1 MKVRFYHWYNA
12 LLSTL
17 LTILGFGSC
26 TNVGEDE
33 YGSPVICEYGTPWA
47 NYEVKG
53 VVTDEAGAPIPG
65 IKTSIKELYKWDGIT
80 NTVGRDSTLTDGK
93 GNFLLNGM
101 GKSYEKLIIE
111 DTDGKA
117 NGEYQS
123 DTLDID
129 YDKAVQIGEGDNHW
143 YQGLFQIIQNVKLRK
158 K

>member
-1 MKVRFYHWYNA
+1 MKARFYHWYNA

-53 VVTDEAGAPIPG
+53 VVTDETGAPVSG
-65 IKTSIKELYKWDGIT
+65 IKTSIKEAYKMDDGMYT
-80 NTVGRDSTLTDGK
+80 AGKDSTLTNAK
-93 GNFLLNGM
+93 GQYQLNSEGR
-101 GKSYEKLIIE
+101 SYEKLMVE
-111 DTDGKA
+111 DVDGEA

-123 DTLDID
+123 DTLDIE
-129 YDKAVQIGEGDNHW
+129 YDKAVQIEKGEGW
-143 YQGLFQIIQNVKLRK
+143 YRGKFEVTTNVRLK
-158 K
+158 KK